1 MKHTLSELKTG
12 ETAIILGIGT
22 DTPLSLRR
30 RLLDMGITKGAEL
43 RVERHAPLGD
53 PVEIFVKG
61 YHLAVRMSEAR
72 TIEVERIKNTPVA
85 FVSASENTL
94 D

>member
-1 MKHTLSELKTG
+1 MKTG